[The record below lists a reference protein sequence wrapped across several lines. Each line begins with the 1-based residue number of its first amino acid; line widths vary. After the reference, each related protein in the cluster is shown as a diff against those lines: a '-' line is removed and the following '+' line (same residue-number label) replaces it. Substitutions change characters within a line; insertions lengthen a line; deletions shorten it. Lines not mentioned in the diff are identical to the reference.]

1 MRRYKRIRL
10 EGASYFFTLV
20 TYERRRLFE
29 SEESVSLLAA
39 AISKVR
45 ERHPFE
51 LEALV
56 VLPDHLHA
64 LWQLPPGDAD
74 YSTRW
79 RLIKE
84 GFTKAWVKRY
94 GPTEVNISRR
104 AKGEQ
109 ALWQRRFW
117 EHLVRD
123 DDDFAAYL
131 DYIHLNPVHHELVSD
146 PRDWPHSSLAVWM
159 ARGVYEPG
167 WGSDA
172 KPELPE
178 WAREF
183 E

>member
-1 MRRYKRIRL
+1 MRQYKRL
-10 EGASYFFTLV
+10 KVEGASYFFTLV
-20 TYERRRLFE
+20 TYNRRKLFVE
-29 SEESVSLLAA
+29 PDVVALLASSIA
-39 AISKVR
+39 TVR
-45 ERHPFE
+45 DRHPFG

-94 GPTEVNISRR
+94 GPTEANISRR

-117 EHLVRD
+117 EHLVR
-123 DDDFAAYL
+123 
-131 DYIHLNPVHHELVSD
+131 
-146 PRDWPHSSLAVWM
+146 SSPAQ
-159 ARGVYEPG
+159 
-167 WGSDA
+167 
-172 KPELPE
+172 
-178 WAREF
+178 
-183 E
+183 

>member
-1 MRRYKRIRL
+1 MRQYKRL
-10 EGASYFFTLV
+10 KVEGGSYFFTLV
-20 TYERRRLFE
+20 THERRKLF
-29 SEESVSLLAA
+29 SEEAAVALLAA
-39 AISKVR
+39 AITKTR

-51 LEALV
+51 IEALV
-56 VLPDHLHA
+56 VLPDHLHT
-64 LWQLPPGDAD
+64 LWQLPPNDAD

-84 GFTKAWVKRY
+84 GFTKAWVKRW
-94 GPTEVNISRR
+94 GLTDVNASRR

-117 EHLVRD
+117 EHAVRD

-131 DYIHLNPVHHELVSD
+131 DYIHLNPVHHGLVSK
-146 PRDWPHSSLAVWM
+146 PQDWPHSSFALWQ
-159 ARGVYEPG
+159 ARGVYEPW
-167 WGSDA
+167 WGSNE

-178 WAREF
+178 WARRF